1 MTFGFLSK
9 LRRRSGGNSGPEYPG
24 DVRVPVETLATF
36 GWVPRAS
43 TFRRRSGRF
52 RAQVALRG
60 GAGLRGPLAGR
71 DWDFAAQLGCP
82 EQAWVAD
89 VVDAHAAGARA
100 SERIFRAMLVG
111 ANKGYGL
118 ARLLKLLTPE
128 LGVTPAT
135 WGASLRQRGAALAC
149 GWCRDCLADADD
161 DAVVAQHPGA
171 CHDDPAAYAARP
183 PRGLEAHLVE
193 PLSANVALL
202 ENALRDH
209 GFIKEEG
216 AWRRGAA
223 AVVLH
228 RVALAEKE
236 GRARFPSLKA
246 GEEVGEVC
254 EDTTCDAAAFAGRFD
269 GDDAAWED
277 VDVTTLDALAR
288 DDAAFDFVSLDV
300 EGHDPLVLDGG
311 PATIGNA
318 GLVAFEYHFR
328 GAWAADSLR
337 RRSAKLDASG
347 FDCFLEGAHGA
358 LWRLAG
364 GCFDDAYEVRR
375 WANVICARRAEVA
388 WRAALLRWAAV

>member
-1 MTFGFLSK
+1 MVLNILATFGFLSK
-9 LRRRSGGNSGPEYPG
+9 LWRRSGGFPAHRRSG
-24 DVRVPVETLATF
+24 DVR
-36 GWVPRAS
+36 
-43 TFRRRSGRF
+43 GRF

-254 EDTTCDAAAFAGRFD
+254 EDTTCDAVAFAGRFD

-375 WANVICARRAEVA
+375 WANVVCARREEVA

>member
-1 MTFGFLSK
+1 MVLNILATFGFLSK
-9 LRRRSGGNSGPEYPG
+9 LWRRSGGFPAHRRSG
-24 DVRVPVETLATF
+24 DVR
-36 GWVPRAS
+36 
-43 TFRRRSGRF
+43 GRF

-161 DAVVAQHPGA
+161 DAVVAQHPGT

-254 EDTTCDAAAFAGRFD
+254 EDTTCDAVAFAGRFD

-288 DDAAFDFVSLDV
+288 DAAFDFVSLDV

-375 WANVICARRAEVA
+375 WANVVCARREEVA